1 MGAEGHGGVTLYEE
15 LAQATAVGD
24 VKKVTVLVDGALESG
39 KEPTEIVEKG
49 LAAGMEII
57 GEKYDKGDAFLVDVI
72 VAANAFKI
80 AMDMIRPHFKA
91 TDKKVGTAVMGT
103 VEGDIHD
110 LGKNL
115 VCVALEVS
123 GFNVVDLG
131 NDVTPTSFSSS
142 IKSSNANVLGMSTLI
157 TTTMVNMK
165 NTVDL
170 LKEDGVREDVKVIGG
185 GAPIDEPYIREIGG
199 DLYAP
204 NAFEAVSVIKKAL
217 GV

>member
-1 MGAEGHGGVTLYEE
+1 MKGLGGVTLYEE

-57 GEKYDKGDAFLVDVI
+57 GEKYDKGDAYLVDVI

-80 AMDMIRPHFKA
+80 AMNLIRPHFKA
-91 TDKKVGTAVMGT
+91 TDKKIGTAVMGT

-123 GFNVVDLG
+123 GFNVIDLG
-131 NDVTPTSFSSS
+131 NDVTPESFSST
-142 IKSSNANVLGMSTLI
+142 IKSADADVLGMSTLI

-170 LKEDGVREDVKVIGG
+170 LNEDGVRENVKVIGG
-185 GAPIDEPYIREIGG
+185 GAPIDAAYMKEIGG
-199 DLYAP
+199 DLYAR
-204 NAFEAVSVIKKAL
+204 NAFEAVTVIKKSM

>member
-1 MGAEGHGGVTLYEE
+1 MYEE
-15 LAQATAVGD
+15 LAHTTSVGNIQ
-24 VKKVTVLVDGALESG
+24 KVTELVNDALDSG

-57 GEKYDKGDAFLVDVI
+57 GEKYDKGDAYLVDVI

-80 AMDMIRPHFKA
+80 AMELIRPHFKA

-123 GFNVVDLG
+123 GFNVIDLG
-131 NDVTPTSFSSS
+131 NDVTPTSFSST
-142 IKSSNANVLGMSTLI
+142 IKSANADVLGMSTLI

-170 LKEDGVREDVKVIGG
+170 LKEDGIREDVKIVGG
-185 GAPIDEPYIREIGG
+185 GAPIDEAYMREIGG

-204 NAFEAVSVIKKAL
+204 NAFEAVTVIKKAM
-217 GV
+217 GA